1 MTVATRV
8 TEMHI
13 MAKNIVVYSD
23 GTGQDGG
30 VRPEQRVS
38 NVYKM
43 YRSSRVHPD
52 NPIDPSEQVCFY
64 DPGLGTDS
72 SASGLTGTMR
82 KLDKLLQSVTGRGI
96 TKNMADCYEFIINHY
111 REGDRI
117 YLIGFS
123 RGAYTVRCLAN
134 TIMLC
139 GIPTKAEN
147 GSLLRYRKQIHDI
160 AREAVDTV
168 YEHGAGHARGD
179 YETEREEQ
187 ARRFRA
193 KYSSNFVGEDADK
206 DRSNAA
212 AYFVG
217 VFDTVAALGAS
228 GMRGFV
234 IQAGLTVLFA
244 GVASVAS
251 AALAIVPSL
260 IAKYEFGFGFWWSEL
275 AIGVA
280 LVVLS
285 VVWFLYRQRAQYTKT
300 IYDFPNK
307 GDKRSHQAEWK
318 SGNFDRLLSEYVGTA
333 RSANAID
340 ERRKDFDRVT
350 WGQAES
356 TQLAQWWFAGNHS
369 DIGGSY
375 PETESRLSDISLQWM
390 LGEILQLDHPI
401 KFGPI
406 SVNGEA
412 VAGTGST
419 GTPLHLYPDATSV
432 QHSEIAGTRDAIDA
446 FRERLP
452 RILRGLLANANYEII
467 KRSILPQ
474 AKIHPTVRQRFAL
487 ETVIDCAGEDVGKYR
502 PEALRGH
509 KDFKQFYP
517 DPPPADAPPPGR
529 SEDAV
534 QLPP

>member
-1 MTVATRV
+1 MP
-8 TEMHI
+8 
-13 MAKNIVVYSD
+13 KNIVVYSD

-30 VRPEQRVS
+30 VRPEQRIS

-52 NPIDPSEQVCFY
+52 NPISPAEQVCFY
-64 DPGLGTDS
+64 DPGLGTEIG
-72 SASGLTGTMR
+72 ASGLTAIMR
-82 KLDKLLQSVTGRGI
+82 KIDKLLQSVTGRGI

-111 REGDRI
+111 NEGDRI

-139 GIPTKAEN
+139 GIPTKADN
-147 GSLLRYRKQIHDI
+147 GPLQRYRKQVHDI

-168 YEHGAGHARGD
+168 YEHGAGHARAD
-179 YETEREEQ
+179 YETERDEQ

-193 KYSSNFVGEDADK
+193 KYGSNFVGEDTDK

-228 GMRGFV
+228 GLRRLL
-234 IQAGLTVLFA
+234 IQAVLTLLFTV
-244 GVASVAS
+244 VATVAS
-251 AALAIVPSL
+251 AVLAVVPSL
-260 IAKYEFGFGFWWSEL
+260 IASYYFGFGFWWSEL
-275 AIGVA
+275 AMGVA

-285 VVWFLYRQRAQYTKT
+285 VLWFLYRQRAQYTKT
-300 IYDFPNK
+300 IYDFPRK
-307 GDKRSHQAEWK
+307 GEHRSHQAEWK
-318 SGNFDRLLSEYVGTA
+318 SEHFDRLLSKYVRTA

-350 WGQAES
+350 WGQKES
-356 TQLAQWWFAGNHS
+356 TQLSQAWFAGNHS

-375 PETESRLSDISLQWM
+375 PETESRLSDLSLQWM
-390 LGEILQLDHPI
+390 LEEVLKLDNPI

-406 SVNGEA
+406 TVNDEA
-412 VAGTGST
+412 VAGTGT
-419 GTPLHLYPDATSV
+419 AGTPLHLYPDATSM
-432 QHSEIAGTRDAIDA
+432 QHSEIAGTQDTVDA

-452 RILRGLLANANYEII
+452 RILRGLVPNANYDVIT
-467 KRSILPQ
+467 RSILPQ
-474 AKIHPTVRQRFAL
+474 ATIHPSVKERFAL
-487 ETVIDCAGEDVGKYR
+487 EVIIDCASDKVGNYR
-502 PEALRGH
+502 PEALRKH
-509 KDFKQFYP
+509 NDFKQFYP
-517 DPPPADAPPPGR
+517 DPPPANAPPPGS
-529 SEDAV
+529 SETSTSHT

>member
-1 MTVATRV
+1 MP
-8 TEMHI
+8 
-13 MAKNIVVYSD
+13 KNIIVYSD

-30 VRPEQRVS
+30 VRVEQRIS
-38 NVYKM
+38 NVFKM
-43 YRSSRVHPD
+43 YRASRVHPD
-52 NPIDPSEQVCFY
+52 NAIAPAEQVCFY

-72 SASGLTGTMR
+72 GARGLTAIMR
-82 KLDKLLQSVTGRGI
+82 RIDKLLQSVTGRGI

-111 REGDRI
+111 EPGDRI

-139 GIPTKAEN
+139 GVPTNAEN
-147 GSLLRYRKQIHDI
+147 GPLLRYRKQIYDI
-160 AREAVDTV
+160 AKEAVETV
-168 YEHGAGHARGD
+168 YEHGAGHARGE
-179 YETEREEQ
+179 YEDERDEQ

-193 KYSSNFVGEDADK
+193 KYGSNFVGEHSDK

-228 GMRGFV
+228 GIRRFL
-234 IQAGLTVLFA
+234 IQAGLTVLFT
-244 GVASVAS
+244 GVASVIS
-251 AALAIVPSL
+251 AILAIAPSL
-260 IAKYEFGFGFWWSEL
+260 VAKYYYDLDFWWSGL
-275 AIGVA
+275 AISATLVA
-280 LVVLS
+280 LAVC
-285 VVWFLYRQRAQYTKT
+285 WFLYRQHAQYKKT

-318 SGNFDRLLSEYVGTA
+318 SGNFDRLLSRYAGTA

-350 WGQAES
+350 WGQADS
-356 TQLAQWWFAGNHS
+356 NQLSQRWFAGNHS

-375 PETESRLSDISLQWM
+375 PETESRLSDITIHWM
-390 LGEILQLDHPI
+390 LEETLRLNHPV
-401 KFGPI
+401 KFGPVT
-406 SVNGEA
+406 VNGAA
-412 VAGTGST
+412 VAGTGAI
-419 GTPLHLYPDATSV
+419 GTPLHLYPDATSM
-432 QHSEIAGTRDAIDA
+432 QHSEISGMRDTLDA

-467 KRSILPQ
+467 KRSIPHA
-474 AKIHPTVRQRFAL
+474 AKVHPTVKERFAL
-487 ETVIDCAGEDVGKYR
+487 GTVIDCASDEVGNYR
-502 PEALRGH
+502 PEALREH
-509 KDFKQFYP
+509 DEFKQFYP
-517 DPPPADAPPPGR
+517 DPPPADAPPPGK
-529 SEDAV
+529 SDEPTLLT

>member
-1 MTVATRV
+1 MP
-8 TEMHI
+8 
-13 MAKNIVVYSD
+13 KNIVVYSD

-30 VRPEQRVS
+30 VRPEQRTS

-52 NPIDPSEQVCFY
+52 NLIDPSEQVCFY

-72 SASGLTGTMR
+72 GASGLTGVVR
-82 KLDKLLQSVTGRGI
+82 KIDKLLQSVTGRGI
-96 TKNMADCYEFIINHY
+96 TKNIADCYEFIINHY
-111 REGDRI
+111 KEGDRI

-147 GSLLRYRKQIHDI
+147 GPLLRYRKQVHDI
-160 AREAVDTV
+160 AREAVETV
-168 YEHGAGHARGD
+168 YEHGAGHARRD
-179 YETEREEQ
+179 YETERDEL

-193 KYSSNFVGEDADK
+193 KYASNFVDEDADK

-228 GMRGFV
+228 GARRFV
-234 IQAGLTVLFA
+234 IQAGLTLLFA
-244 GVASVAS
+244 LVASFAS
-251 AALAIVPSL
+251 AVLAIVPSL
-260 IAKYEFGFGFWWSEL
+260 IAKYYTDFGFWWSEL
-275 AIGVA
+275 AVSAA

-285 VVWFLYRQRAQYTKT
+285 VLWFLYRQRAQYTKT

-318 SGNFDRLLSEYVGTA
+318 SGNFDRLLSRYVGTA

-350 WGQAES
+350 WGQADS
-356 TQLAQWWFAGNHS
+356 TQLSQAWFAGNHS
-369 DIGGSY
+369 DVGGSY
-375 PETESRLSDISLQWM
+375 PETESRLSDISLHWM
-390 LGEILQLDHPI
+390 LEEIFELDHPI
-401 KFGPI
+401 KFGPVT
-406 SVNGEA
+406 VNGQA
-412 VAGTGST
+412 MRGMDTT
-419 GTPLHLYPDATSV
+419 GTSLHLYPDATSM

-452 RILRGLLANANYEII
+452 RVLRGLLANANYEVI
-467 KRSILPQ
+467 KRSILPH
-474 AKIHPTVRQRFAL
+474 AKVHPAVKDRFAQ
-487 ETVIDCAGEDVGKYR
+487 ETIIDCASEKIGNYR
-502 PEALRGH
+502 PEALRDH
-509 KDFKQFYP
+509 DEFKHFYLH
-517 DPPPADAPPPGR
+517 PAAANAPPPGR
-529 SEDAV
+529 SEELGPRTIA
-534 QLPP
+534 P

>member
-1 MTVATRV
+1 
-8 TEMHI
+8 MHF

-30 VRPEQRVS
+30 VRPEQRIS
-38 NVYKM
+38 NVYKL

-52 NPIDPSEQVCFY
+52 NPINPAEQVCFY

-72 SASGLTGTMR
+72 GASGLTGAMR

-111 REGDRI
+111 KEGDRI

-123 RGAYTVRCLAN
+123 RGAYTVRALAN

-147 GSLLRYRKQIHDI
+147 GPLLRYRKQVHDI
-160 AREAVDTV
+160 AREAVETV
-168 YEHGAGHARGD
+168 YEHGAGHARGE
-179 YETEREEQ
+179 YETERDEQ

-193 KYSSNFVGEDADK
+193 KYGSNFVGEDTDK

-228 GMRGFV
+228 GVRRFI
-234 IQAGLTVLFA
+234 IQIGLTLLFA
-244 GVASVAS
+244 GVASFAS
-251 AALAIVPSL
+251 IVLAIVPSL
-260 IAKYEFGFGFWWSEL
+260 IANRYLNVGFWWSEL
-275 AIGVA
+275 SISASLVA
-280 LVVLS
+280 LSVL
-285 VVWFLYRQRAQYTKT
+285 WFLYKQRAQYTKT

-318 SGNFDRLLSEYVGTA
+318 SGNFDRLLSRYVGTA

-350 WGQAES
+350 WGQKNS
-356 TQLAQWWFAGNHS
+356 TQLSQAWFAGNHS

-390 LGEILQLDHPI
+390 LEEILKLDHPI
-401 KFGPI
+401 KFGPVT
-406 SVNGEA
+406 VNDEV
-412 VAGTGST
+412 VAGTAAT
-419 GTPLHLYPDATSV
+419 GTPLHLYPDATSM
-432 QHSEIAGTRDAIDA
+432 QHSEIAGTQDTVDA
-446 FRERLP
+446 FKERLP
-452 RILRGLLANANYEII
+452 RILRGLVPNANYEVI
-467 KRSILPQ
+467 KRSILPH
-474 AKIHPTVRQRFAL
+474 ANIHPTVKERFAM
-487 ETVIDCAGEDVGKYR
+487 EAIIDCASDKVGKYR
-502 PEALRGH
+502 PEALREH
-509 KDFKQFYP
+509 NDFKQFYP
-517 DPPPADAPPPGR
+517 DPPAPDAPPPGR
-529 SEDAV
+529 SEELAAPA
-534 QLPP
+534 QFLP

>member
-1 MTVATRV
+1 MTFAAGAM
-8 TEMHI
+8 EMLF
-13 MAKNIVVYSD
+13 MPKNIVVYSD

-30 VRPEQRVS
+30 VRPEQRIS

-52 NPIDPSEQVCFY
+52 NPIDPTEQVCFY

-72 SASGLTGTMR
+72 GASGLTGTMR
-82 KLDKLLQSVTGRGI
+82 KIDKLLQSVTGRGI

-111 REGDRI
+111 KEGDRI

-139 GIPTKAEN
+139 GIPTEAAN
-147 GSLLRYRKQIHDI
+147 GSLLRYRKQVHDI
-160 AREAVDTV
+160 AREAVETV

-179 YETEREEQ
+179 YETERDEQ

-193 KYSSNFVGEDADK
+193 KYGSNFVGKDDDK

-228 GMRGFV
+228 GIRRFL
-234 IQAGLTVLFA
+234 IQTGLTLLFI

-251 AALAIVPSL
+251 AVLSIVPSL
-260 IAKYEFGFGFWWSEL
+260 IVNYYFGFGFWWSAL
-275 AIGVA
+275 ATSAG
-280 LVVLS
+280 LVVLL
-285 VVWFLYRQRAQYTKT
+285 VLWFLHRRRAQYTKT

-307 GDKRSHQAEWK
+307 GENRSHQAEWK
-318 SGNFDRLLSEYVGTA
+318 SDNFDRLLSKYVGTA
-333 RSANAID
+333 RSANSID
-340 ERRKDFDRVT
+340 ERRKDFDRVQ
-350 WGQAES
+350 WGQPDS
-356 TQLAQWWFAGNHS
+356 TQLSQWWFAGNHS

-390 LGEILQLDHPI
+390 LEEILKLDHPI
-401 KFGPI
+401 KFGP
-406 SVNGEA
+406 VTVHGEA
-412 VAGTGST
+412 VAGVGTA
-419 GTPLHLYPDATSV
+419 GTPLHLYPDATSM
-432 QHSEIAGTRDAIDA
+432 QHSEIAGTRDAIDT

-467 KRSILPQ
+467 KRSILPT
-474 AKIHPTVRQRFAL
+474 AKIHPTVKERFAL
-487 ETVIDCAGEDVGKYR
+487 ETTIDCASDTVGKYR
-502 PEALRGH
+502 PEALREH
-509 KDFKQFYP
+509 YDFKQFYP
-517 DPPPADAPPPGR
+517 DPPAADAPPPGR
-529 SEDAV
+529 SEESA
-534 QLPP
+534 PPT

>member
-1 MTVATRV
+1 MP
-8 TEMHI
+8 
-13 MAKNIVVYSD
+13 KNIVVYSD

-30 VRPEQRVS
+30 VRVEQRIS

-52 NPIDPSEQVCFY
+52 NPIDPTEQVCFY

-72 SASGLTGTMR
+72 GASGLTGIIR
-82 KLDKLLQSVTGRGI
+82 KIDKLLQSVTGRGI
-96 TKNMADCYEFIINHY
+96 TRNMADCYEFIINHY
-111 REGDRI
+111 KEGDRI

-147 GSLLRYRKQIHDI
+147 GSLLRYRKQVHDI
-160 AREAVDTV
+160 AREAVETV
-168 YEHGAGHARGD
+168 YEHGAGHARGE
-179 YETEREEQ
+179 YETERDEQ

-193 KYSSNFVGEDADK
+193 KYGSNFVGEDADE

-212 AYFVG
+212 AYFIG

-228 GMRGFV
+228 GMRRFL
-234 IQAGLTVLFA
+234 IQAGLTLLFTGVA
-244 GVASVAS
+244 GVASAV
-251 AALAIVPSL
+251 LAIVPSM
-260 IAKYEFGFGFWWSEL
+260 IAKYYFDFGFWWSEL
-275 AIGVA
+275 AISVV
-280 LVVLS
+280 LVTLS
-285 VVWFLYRQRAQYTKT
+285 VVWFLYRQRTQYTKT

-307 GDKRSHQAEWK
+307 GDKHSHQAEWK
-318 SGNFDRLLSEYVGTA
+318 SGNFDRLLSKYVGTA

-350 WGQAES
+350 WGQADS
-356 TQLAQWWFAGNHS
+356 TQLSQAWFAGNHS

-375 PETESRLSDISLQWM
+375 PETESRLSDISLHWM
-390 LGEILQLDHPI
+390 LEEILTLDHPI
-401 KFGPI
+401 KFGPVT
-406 SVNGEA
+406 VNGKA
-412 VAGTGST
+412 IADTGTT
-419 GTPLHLYPDATSV
+419 GTPLHLYPDATSM
-432 QHSEIAGTRDAIDA
+432 QHSEIAGTRDTIDA

-452 RILRGLLANANYEII
+452 RLLRGLLANANYEII
-467 KRSILPQ
+467 KRSIPPQ
-474 AKIHPTVRQRFAL
+474 AKVHPTVKDRFAL
-487 ETVIDCAGEDVGKYR
+487 ETIVDCAGDKVGNYR
-502 PEALRGH
+502 PEALREH
-509 KDFKQFYP
+509 NDFKQFYS

-529 SEDAV
+529 SEEPALAA

>member
-1 MTVATRV
+1 MP
-8 TEMHI
+8 
-13 MAKNIVVYSD
+13 KNIVVYSD

-30 VRPEQRVS
+30 VRPEQRIS

-43 YRSSRVHPD
+43 YRASRVHPD
-52 NPIDPSEQVCFY
+52 NAIDPVEQVCFY

-72 SASGLTGTMR
+72 DASGLTSIMR
-82 KLDKLLQSVTGRGI
+82 KIDKLLQSVTGRGI

-111 REGDRI
+111 EEGDRI
-117 YLIGFS
+117 DLIGFS
-123 RGAYTVRCLAN
+123 RGSYTVRCLAN

-147 GSLLRYRKQIHDI
+147 GPLLRYRKQVHDI
-160 AREAVDTV
+160 AREAVETV
-168 YEHGAGHARGD
+168 YEHGAGHARAE
-179 YETEREEQ
+179 YETERDEQ

-193 KYSSNFVGEDADK
+193 KYGSNFVGDDPDK

-228 GMRGFV
+228 GRRRFL

-244 GVASVAS
+244 LVSSFVS
-251 AALAIVPSL
+251 AILAIVSSL
-260 IAKYEFGFGFWWSEL
+260 IAKYGFGFGFWWSEL
-275 AIGVA
+275 AISVA
-280 LVVLS
+280 LVALS
-285 VVWFLYRQRAQYTKT
+285 IVWFLYSQRAQYTKT

-318 SGNFDRLLSEYVGTA
+318 SGNFDRLLSKYVGTA

-350 WGQAES
+350 WGQTDS
-356 TQLAQWWFAGNHS
+356 TQLSQWWFAGNHS

-390 LGEILQLDHPI
+390 LEEILKLDHPI
-401 KFGPI
+401 KFGPVTV
-406 SVNGEA
+406 SGEA
-412 VAGTGST
+412 LAGTGAA
-419 GTPLHLYPDATSV
+419 GTPLHLYPDVTSV

-452 RILRGLLANANYEII
+452 RVLRGLLANANYEII
-467 KRSILPQ
+467 KRAILPK
-474 AKIHPTVRQRFAL
+474 AYVHATVKERFAM
-487 ETVIDCAGEDVGKYR
+487 ETVVDCANNEVGSYR
-502 PEALRGH
+502 PEALREH
-509 KDFKQFYP
+509 DDFKQFYP
-517 DPPPADAPPPGR
+517 DPPPVDAPPAGR
-529 SEDAV
+529 SEESAPPV
-534 QLPP
+534 QLPS

>member
-1 MTVATRV
+1 MP
-8 TEMHI
+8 
-13 MAKNIVVYSD
+13 KNIVVYSD

-30 VRPEQRVS
+30 VRPEQRIS

-52 NPIDPSEQVCFY
+52 NPIDPAEQVCFY

-72 SASGLTGTMR
+72 SAIGLTGIMR
-82 KLDKLLQSVTGRGI
+82 KIDKLLQSVTGRGI
-96 TKNMADCYEFIINHY
+96 TKNMTDCYEFIINHY
-111 REGDRI
+111 QEGDRI

-139 GIPTKAEN
+139 GIPTKAAN
-147 GSLLRYRKQIHDI
+147 GQLLRYRKQVHDI
-160 AREAVDTV
+160 AKEGVENV
-168 YEHGAGHARGD
+168 YEHGAGHARCD
-179 YETEREEQ
+179 YETERDEQ

-193 KYSSNFVGEDADK
+193 KYGSNFVGEDPDK

-228 GMRGFV
+228 GWRRFF
-234 IQAGLTVLFA
+234 IQAGLTLLFTVVAVL
-244 GVASVAS
+244 VS
-251 AALAIVPSL
+251 AFLAIVPSL
-260 IAKYEFGFGFWWSEL
+260 IASYYFVLGFWWSEL
-275 AIGVA
+275 AISGA

-285 VVWFLYRQRAQYTKT
+285 VLWFLHRQHAQYTKT

-318 SGNFDRLLSEYVGTA
+318 SGNFDRLLSKYVGTA

-350 WGQAES
+350 WGQTDS
-356 TQLAQWWFAGNHS
+356 TQLSQAWFAGNHS

-375 PETESRLSDISLQWM
+375 PETESRLSDISLRWM
-390 LGEILQLDHPI
+390 LEQILTLAHPI
-401 KFGPI
+401 EFGPVT
-406 SVNGEA
+406 VNAVA
-412 VAGTGST
+412 VAGTGTT
-419 GTPLHLYPDATSV
+419 GTPLHLYPDATSIE
-432 QHSEIAGTRDAIDA
+432 HSEIAGTRDALDA
-446 FRERLP
+446 FRELLT

-467 KRSILPQ
+467 KRSIRPD
-474 AKIHPTVRQRFAL
+474 AKIHPTVKERFTL
-487 ETVIDCAGEDVGKYR
+487 ETIIDCATDKVGKYR
-502 PEALRGH
+502 PEALREH
-509 KDFKQFYP
+509 NDFKQFYP
-517 DPPPADAPPPGR
+517 DPPATEAPPPGR
-529 SEDAV
+529 SEEP